1 MDLLKINMKKFN
13 IFTLVSLLL
22 LLAGIMFYIY
32 WGVRF
37 GVWYDIG
44 IYSIT
49 IVLVLGGIL
58 GAVVSLWEKPEEQS

>member
-22 LLAGIMFYIY
+22 LLGGIIFYIY

-58 GAVVSLWEKPEEQS
+58 GTVVSLWEKPKEQS